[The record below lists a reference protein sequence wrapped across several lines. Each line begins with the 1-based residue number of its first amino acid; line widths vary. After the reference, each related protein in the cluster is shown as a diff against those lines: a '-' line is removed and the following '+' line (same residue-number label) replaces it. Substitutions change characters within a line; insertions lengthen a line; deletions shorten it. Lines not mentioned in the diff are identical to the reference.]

1 MNGKHTGGD
10 FEPDENEHEPE
21 WTFISDIFQRDDPIF
36 RNMLFLEGCDLC
48 SNTFIIVGDYL
59 TVIDPG
65 NDFTA
70 FKDLFE
76 HPEYDPADIK
86 KIVLTSGLPHHAIGT
101 IELFRYPSVKNNP
114 GLEIIIHSSGPQ
126 KLKEMIRRFDVRL
139 TEIKG
144 GETLDL
150 GGFPLKVIHT
160 PGYTREAICLYHAPS
175 RTLISG
181 DTALSGAM
189 AAPDEQAGGAD
200 QYLASLRSLLQL
212 EIENILPGHGLPV
225 AATSKK
231 VIEDCYLAMLQ
242 RV

>member
-1 MNGKHTGGD
+1 MIEKRIGGD
-10 FEPDENEHEPE
+10 SEPDKDEPEPE
-21 WTFISDIFQRDDPIF
+21 WTLISDIFQRDEPIF
-36 RNMLFLEGCDLC
+36 RNMLFLEGGDLC
-48 SNTFIIVGDYL
+48 SNTFVVVADYL

-76 HPEYDPADIK
+76 CPEYEPADIK
-86 KIVLTSGLPHHAIGT
+86 KIVLTNGHPDHALGAIA
-101 IELFRYPSVKNNP
+101 LFRYPSVKNNP
-114 GLEIIIHSSGPQ
+114 ELEVIIHSSGPQ
-126 KLKEMIRRFDVRL
+126 KLKAIIRKFGARL

-160 PGYTREAICLYHAPS
+160 PGQTQEAICLYHAPT

-181 DTALSGAM
+181 DVALPGSMSAHEG
-189 AAPDEQAGGAD
+189 QTGVAD
-200 QYLASLRSLLQL
+200 QYLVSLRSLLEL

-225 AATSKK
+225 AAAGKK
-231 VIEDCYLAMLQ
+231 VIEGCYLAMLK